1 MANFDNIIQEINTN
15 LPDNTS
21 QAITAAKLRNTMID
35 LTNAIEVEQT
45 DFESAIVV
53 DSLKSSETTK
63 ALSANNGYELSKRST
78 MLEFVGAD
86 NTLQTDYLYCLSGHK
101 YKIYLDN
108 TQFTWNN
115 VTYSTSGYYIWRI
128 TVIDYNNA
136 NETVISS
143 RGCDNKVDPLNPTY
157 TFTAD
162 KNGYIRFSFRA
173 DEGQTLR
180 IRIEDITTSSSLEDS
195 IDDINGAFSTE
206 VTPSV
211 VSTIT
216 GQFYAG
222 TVGSAISTSSSSA
235 MRGTQFAVTPGKEYH
250 LVDRLTSS
258 YTNLYLVRYT
268 DANNII
274 LSRYYWTTSTNYS
287 FDATSKA
294 PDNAAYAYV
303 NYLSTY
309 ASTFSFKE
317 LQTNFVNVNN
327 INETTT
333 ENATAIGTIN
343 GQIETMNGEI
353 QDIQDSFKYE
363 EGRVDAEYDS
373 TISGSFWYGGKDAE
387 ISTQSSASTARG
399 RRYIVTG
406 GNTYHL
412 TVTIPLQYYG
422 FYMIRWCDENN
433 IIVKREENIT
443 NTGSSHPFDK
453 DYVAPDNAAY
463 FYINY
468 ASTNTP
474 TFQEIVYGT
483 ANVGQMA
490 SDIEDLKEITS
501 DYSKKLMKVVIRSMT
516 GYGWINA
523 YYIRTK
529 YNDTQDIIIQNQ
541 INSNT
546 LLSFYAAYVGP
557 NTLEDSQLRTSAYL
571 VCDCDDSTAP
581 FYGSTLYW
589 HLYAQHG
596 VPIPVIN
603 NNVNMTQLS
612 VGTLWQDT
620 ITSGGEPFVRQYHI
634 GYVSSSKIYL
644 LPVFYEDSEGR
655 MTRGWKNEANST
667 AITLLEYV
675 DAGTGTNE
683 GITQINV
690 TGYTQEQ
697 KRPIIKNSNRHF
709 YADNIEIT
717 QPGTY
722 YCDELK
728 VSESQV
734 GYDPATITDANYFSG
749 SSNRVNLEGALPL
762 VEFTWSYLYK
772 GATCAMNTTVKM
784 LREFRCQSYG
794 AIQQQYFHN
803 LNYDNKTYTAKFLIP
818 KCKLNSMNVPFTEP
832 SSARQYYRISSNLVD
847 VNDPVDRQ
855 IGWLENTS
863 GTNDFRVGL
872 AAGLS
877 LVTGDT
883 VKEKRIQNIPVGDR
897 PAGATTTSSFWRLGS
912 ISPSNT
918 NKFYIAAIN
927 TAPYQ
932 DNNYNFPVGMFKE
945 INCYVSYFDPAQNF
959 GQVYWYKDGNSYLIY
974 CHAQSAS
981 QNQVI
986 NVPEYME
993 GLNLSIVEKTDNAE
1007 LLTSTITN
1015 GKFYVTYTGDDQVK
1029 YIVLKAS

>member
-1 MANFDNIIQEINTN
+1 MTYQEIKNFINTYIVAN
-15 LPDNTS
+15 GLGAITGARLNTALNELADYKGFDAVVVTTLPAGSDATATAQGMTLVLGIPRGADGRDGQNAINPFKGWFNSLDDLKDLFTASAGDSAYVKDASPSTTWSIYVYDSTASSDNYWVDSGTDADTSNVQTFASGEEVNETYIDNTH
-21 QAITAAKLRNTMID
+21 LVNP
-35 LTNAIEVEQT
+35 
-45 DFESAIVV
+45 
-53 DSLKSSETTK
+53 KSG
-63 ALSANNGYELSKRST
+63 ALSTANDVMQLK
-78 MLEFVGAD
+78 A
-86 NTLQTDYLYCLSGHK
+86 K
-101 YKIYLDN
+101 
-108 TQFTWNN
+108 
-115 VTYSTSGYYIWRI
+115 
-128 TVIDYNNA
+128 
-136 NETVISS
+136 
-143 RGCDNKVDPLNPTY
+143 
-157 TFTAD
+157 
-162 KNGYIRFSFRA
+162 
-173 DEGQTLR
+173 
-180 IRIEDITTSSSLEDS
+180 LEDS
-195 IDDINGAFSTE
+195 IDDINAAFSIE

-216 GQFYAG
+216 GQFYKG
-222 TVGSAISTSSSSA
+222 NVGSVISTGSSEK
-235 MRGTQFAVTPGKEYH
+235 MRGTQFAVTPGNQYH

-258 YTNLYLVRYT
+258 YNALYLVIYT
-268 DANNII
+268 DTNNII
-274 LSRYYWTTSTNYS
+274 LSKHYYTTSTNYS
-287 FDATSKA
+287 FDAISKA

-317 LQTNFVNVNN
+317 LQINFVNINS
-327 INETTT
+327 INEATT

-343 GQIETMNGEI
+343 GQIETINGEI
-353 QDIQDSFKYE
+353 QDIQDNFKYIE
-363 EGRVDAEYDS
+363 SQEDVTYDSEISGSWWEGDVGS
-373 TISGSFWYGGKDAE
+373 TIS
-387 ISTQSSASTARG
+387 TTSSLPLTRG

-406 GNTYHL
+406 GKTYHL
-412 TVTIPLQYYG
+412 TVTIRAAYYG

-433 IIVKREENIT
+433 IVLKLEERIY
-443 NTGSSHPFDK
+443 NTEQDHTFDK

-468 ASTNTP
+468 VSYNTP
-474 TFQEIVYGT
+474 TFQEIIYGT
-483 ANVGQMA
+483 ADVGQMV

-501 DYSKKLMKVVIRSMT
+501 DYSKKLMKVVVTRMT
-516 GYGWINA
+516 GYSWTNA

-557 NTLEDSQLRTSAYL
+557 NTLEDSQLRTSTYL

-581 FYGSTLYW
+581 FYSSTLYW

-603 NNVNMTQLS
+603 NNVNMTSAS
-612 VGTLWQDT
+612 VGTVWQDT
-620 ITSGGEPFVRQYHI
+620 ITSGGESFVRQYHI
-634 GYVSSSKIYL
+634 GYVDSTKIYL
-644 LPVFYEDSEGR
+644 LPVFYEGTDGR
-655 MTRGWKNEANST
+655 MTRGWKNEANSA
-667 AITLLEYV
+667 AITLLEFV
-675 DAGTGTNE
+675 DVGTGTDE

-690 TGYTQEQ
+690 TGYDQVQ
-697 KRPIIKNSNRHF
+697 KRPIIENSNRHF

-717 QPGTY
+717 EPGTY

-734 GYDPATITDANYFSG
+734 GYDPASITDENYFSG

-818 KCKLNSMNVPFTEP
+818 KCKLNSMNIPFTEP
-832 SSARQYYRISSNLVD
+832 SGPRTYFRTQSNLVD

-883 VKEKRIQNIPVGDR
+883 VKEKRIQNIPEGDR
-897 PAGATTTSSFWRLGS
+897 PAGATSASSFWRLGS

-945 INCYVSYFDPAQNF
+945 INCYVSYFDPSQNF

-974 CHAQSAS
+974 CHAQNAA

-993 GLNLSIVEKTDNAE
+993 GLNLSVVEKTDNAE
-1007 LLTSTITN
+1007 LLTNTITN
-1015 GKFYVTYTGDDQVK
+1015 GKFYVNYTGTDQVK
-1029 YIVLKAS
+1029 YIVLKAN